1 MVKGSSHR
9 GTAQQKTTNSS
20 TALLVLGMH
29 RSGTSALTRL
39 LSFAGA
45 SLPHSMIA
53 STAGNNTG
61 HWESQELVLTNERI
75 LESVG
80 LSWFDW
86 SPLQWHKLTILERK
100 IIQADLKRVLKAEFG
115 DQELLVIK
123 DPRICRLATPYL
135 FALEELNYNVVPI
148 LAYRHPL
155 EVARSLQARDSWPEG
170 RTQIDAMMLWLEH
183 TLEAEEA
190 TRDLQRVF
198 VSYDRT
204 LSDWE
209 GILTDIERYGKIKL
223 PQEPESIRRAVEN
236 FLNLAERHHQ
246 INGKEL
252 ESTPTMMEWVRIV
265 YEALREL
272 EADPASSN
280 AQTRIDEVRN
290 QINAAVPVLV
300 NAIKQRNNALETA
313 ARNEVEQRL
322 TEVSTALDAA
332 QREAEELSA
341 VAGAETAARNEV
353 EQRLTEVSTA
363 LDAAQREA
371 EELSAV
377 AGAETAARNEVEQRL
392 TEVSTALDA
401 AQREAEE
408 LSAVA
413 GAETAARNE
422 VEQRLTEVSTALDA
436 AQREAEELSAVA
448 EAETAEIKADMQSE
462 RDALKQYFEEK
473 FARSDAMF
481 NGILEAQ
488 ARDFRSSRSWRMT
501 APFRGLGRAFRVIP
515 DNIFK
520 IKSAVAMIGGVWP
533 AIGASTRTIRNSG
546 MRGFLTKLGELK
558 ANGYHLTTQPTIAAS
573 AADYINRMAAKRN
586 KVLLSDWHVSMVR
599 AIRDKKR
606 ADPDGPTVG
615 LSIVTYNSSRWLP
628 GFFSSLRQQ
637 GFPLSRLN
645 VAIVDHGSQ
654 DDTVSLIQ
662 EHEGEF
668 GDQYASF
675 TLHFRPNLGFGAGHD
690 YAIRTLIDDFVLVTN
705 VDLRYHHDTLTCALR
720 AAMADRADVAAWELR
735 QCPYEHPKYYDPVT
749 LEAIWNSHACI
760 LFRREAYIDV
770 GGYDHKLFMY
780 GEDVELSY
788 RLRGQGWTLRYL
800 PQISVTHFVDL
811 HDTTLR
817 PNQLSGSLAAN
828 VLLRYRYGGDE
839 AGQEGERLLDDVLA
853 KEHSP
858 KSRASMINAQR
869 QVIAKKDHFRTVFK
883 PKNTA
888 DFPFS
893 GFDYVFARDGATVP
907 IDSSEPAGNQPKVS
921 IITRTFGPKTGILRE
936 ALAAVLNQSYFNIEH
951 IIVEDRTDFARELVE
966 NVAEAYGCN
975 LRYIKSNGKGRS
987 EAGNCGLANAN
998 GELILFLDNDDLLFC
1013 DHVELLVRTMNTS
1026 SDLAAAYALSWDV
1039 QTAFDDEGGY
1049 REICHSLH
1057 PDHRHVFERER
1068 LKTTNFIPI
1077 QCVLFRRE
1085 LYDEEG
1091 GFHVQI
1097 DHLEDWNLWDRYANY
1112 GMFVMVPK
1120 LTSIYRTPAVA
1131 SIAES
1136 RQAELDAA
1144 YKKVKPLNEARR
1156 EQIVNAGSKLT
1167 HLAD

>member
-1 MVKGSSHR
+1 M
-9 GTAQQKTTNSS
+9 
-20 TALLVLGMH
+20 
-29 RSGTSALTRL
+29 
-39 LSFAGA
+39 
-45 SLPHSMIA
+45 
-53 STAGNNTG
+53 
-61 HWESQELVLTNERI
+61 TNERI

-223 PQEPESIRRAVEN
+223 PQEPESIRRAVDN

-332 QREAEELSA
+332 QREAEK
-341 VAGAETAARNEV
+341 
-353 EQRLTEVSTA
+353 
-363 LDAAQREA
+363 
-371 EELSAV
+371 
-377 AGAETAARNEVEQRL
+377 
-392 TEVSTALDA
+392 
-401 AQREAEE
+401 
-408 LSAVA
+408 
-413 GAETAARNE
+413 
-422 VEQRLTEVSTALDA
+422 
-436 AQREAEELSAVA
+436 LSAVA

-501 APFRGLGRAFRVIP
+501 APFRGLGRAFRVIS

-599 AIRDKKR
+599 AIRDKQR

-936 ALAAVLNQSYFNIEH
+936 VLAAVLNQSYFNIEH

-1057 PDHRHVFERER
+1057 LDHRQVFERER

-1144 YKKVKPLNEARR
+1144 YKKVKLLNEARR

>member
-223 PQEPESIRRAVEN
+223 PQEPESIRRAVDN

-332 QREAEELSA
+332 QREAEK
-341 VAGAETAARNEV
+341 
-353 EQRLTEVSTA
+353 
-363 LDAAQREA
+363 
-371 EELSAV
+371 
-377 AGAETAARNEVEQRL
+377 
-392 TEVSTALDA
+392 
-401 AQREAEE
+401 
-408 LSAVA
+408 
-413 GAETAARNE
+413 
-422 VEQRLTEVSTALDA
+422 
-436 AQREAEELSAVA
+436 LSAVA

-501 APFRGLGRAFRVIP
+501 APFRGLGRAFRVIS

-599 AIRDKKR
+599 AIRDKQR

-936 ALAAVLNQSYFNIEH
+936 VLAAVLNQSYFNIEH

-1057 PDHRHVFERER
+1057 LDHRQVFERER

-1144 YKKVKPLNEARR
+1144 YKKVKLLNEARR

>member
-1 MVKGSSHR
+1 
-9 GTAQQKTTNSS
+9 
-20 TALLVLGMH
+20 
-29 RSGTSALTRL
+29 
-39 LSFAGA
+39 
-45 SLPHSMIA
+45 MIA

-223 PQEPESIRRAVEN
+223 PQEPESIRRAVDN

-332 QREAEELSA
+332 QREAEK
-341 VAGAETAARNEV
+341 
-353 EQRLTEVSTA
+353 
-363 LDAAQREA
+363 
-371 EELSAV
+371 
-377 AGAETAARNEVEQRL
+377 
-392 TEVSTALDA
+392 
-401 AQREAEE
+401 
-408 LSAVA
+408 
-413 GAETAARNE
+413 
-422 VEQRLTEVSTALDA
+422 
-436 AQREAEELSAVA
+436 LSAVA

-501 APFRGLGRAFRVIP
+501 APFRGLGRAFRVIS

-599 AIRDKKR
+599 AIRDKQR

-936 ALAAVLNQSYFNIEH
+936 VLAAVLNQSYFNIEH

-1057 PDHRHVFERER
+1057 LDHRQVFERER

-1144 YKKVKPLNEARR
+1144 YKKVKLLNEARR